1 MLRLRC
7 CFYKSFPIPTTR
19 LILSRLPTYFLT
31 ILFICLGAS
40 LVSGRTLY
48 VAPHGSN
55 SGSGSLNSPL
65 GSLTHAVR
73 VAKAGDTII
82 LRGGVYTMHEVWL
95 DRRKG
100 MGGSPKNYLTIK
112 AKEGE
117 EPVLR
122 PGSRRFIIHADYV
135 HVEGLHFLMPWRLE
149 AFGRGLRIINNKFS
163 GPQPKYGAIEIGGGD
178 IVVEG
183 NEIEITVAAGNTRDH
198 GIYVHRGQKI
208 RIRNNRIVGTNGY
221 GIHLYD
227 EHKSAKPA
235 TWRAQAFVMKD
246 YVISGNFVGSSR
258 SRSGIIVAK
267 GRGGQHIELK
277 NISIHNNVLFG
288 NAIFGLLI
296 REGRNIEVY
305 NNTFYLNRAGAL
317 LVRDPSHEGVEPASD
332 VTIKNN
338 IFVTMPNKGHVGNKS
353 PGKKIILENN
363 LYDKKPGLLNLKDA
377 NPIIGSPQFRDL
389 GADDFRLK
397 PTSPGI
403 DAGVDV
409 GLPYHGTAPDLGAF
423 EFEPTSSNAGD

>member
-1 MLRLRC
+1 
-7 CFYKSFPIPTTR
+7 
-19 LILSRLPTYFLT
+19 LSRLSTTYFLA
-31 ILFICLGAS
+31 IIFIALQSIGGFA
-40 LVSGRTLY
+40 RTFY
-48 VAPHGSN
+48 VAPRGSD
-55 SGSGSLNSPL
+55 SASGSLNSPW

-82 LRGGVYTMHEVWL
+82 MRGGVYIMHEVWL

-100 MGGSPKNYLTIK
+100 MGGSPGNYLTIK
-112 AKEGE
+112 AHEDE

-178 IVVEG
+178 ILVEG
-183 NEIEITVAAGNTRDH
+183 NVIKITVAAGNTRDH

-221 GIHLYD
+221 GIHVYD
-227 EHKSAKPA
+227 EHKSANA
-235 TWRAQAFVMKD
+235 STWPSQSFVMKD
-246 YVISGNFVGSSR
+246 YIIAGNFIASSR

-267 GRGGQHIELK
+267 GRGGKHIELT
-277 NISIHNNVLFG
+277 NISIHNNVLLG

-296 REGRNIEVY
+296 REGKNIDVY
-305 NNTFYLNRAGAL
+305 NNTFYLNRGGAL
-317 LVRDPSHEGVEPASD
+317 LVRDPSAEAGEPARD

-338 IFVTMPNKGHVGNKS
+338 IFVAMPNKGHVGNKS
-353 PGKKIILENN
+353 PGPNIVLENN
-363 LYDKKPGLLNLKDA
+363 LYDKEPGLLNLKDP
-377 NPIIGSPQFRDL
+377 NPIIGTPQFRDL

-397 PTSPGI
+397 PTSPAI

-409 GLPYHGTAPDLGAF
+409 GLPYHGSAPDLGAF
-423 EFEPTSSNAGD
+423 EFDRSSNETNP